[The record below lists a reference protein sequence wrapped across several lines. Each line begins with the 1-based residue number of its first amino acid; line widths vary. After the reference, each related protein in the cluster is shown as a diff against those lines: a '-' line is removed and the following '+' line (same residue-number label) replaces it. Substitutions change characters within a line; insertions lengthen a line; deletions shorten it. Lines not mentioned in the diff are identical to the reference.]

1 VDRCRRTVLLA
12 LLTWPAAAQTP
23 DLEQLAPAPP
33 QLSEVE
39 RVRLVLLPTTV
50 TTRRGKPV
58 RGLRPRDFRLY
69 EDGTEQRIDLFATEE
84 DSPIALAFLLD
95 VSGSMGLRGR
105 LDQAKQAIR
114 HFVEGLDGDDRVGL
128 IRFAD
133 ERVEWVAGFDDD
145 RRTFLE
151 RLDAQR
157 PLGRTA
163 LYDALAASPR
173 LVDEET
179 FGRKA
184 IVLITD
190 GVDNASEIPR
200 LRATWM
206 ARRVAVPIYTL
217 GFIPMRERL
226 LAYRAREALRV
237 VERFS
242 LETGGA
248 LFAIHQ
254 APDLDRAEQRIQGEL
269 RFQYVIG
276 FYRADGVPDGSFRRL
291 RLATIRDKLQVR
303 TRSGY
308 YANP

>member
-1 VDRCRRTVLLA
+1 VLA
-12 LLTWPAAAQTP
+12 LLSWPAGAQTP
-23 DLEQLAPAPP
+23 DLEQPAPVLP
-33 QLSEVE
+33 QVSEVE

-58 RGLRPRDFRLY
+58 RGLQPEDFRLY
-69 EDGTEQRIDLFATEE
+69 EDGAEQRIDLFATEE
-84 DSPIALAFLLD
+84 SSPIALAFLLD

-105 LDQAKQAIR
+105 LDQAKDAIH
-114 HFVEGLDGDDRVGL
+114 HFVEALDGDDRVGL

-133 ERVEWVAGFDDD
+133 ARVEWVAGFDDD
-145 RRTFLE
+145 RQTFLE

-179 FGRKA
+179 LGRKA
-184 IVLITD
+184 IILITD

-200 LRATWM
+200 LKATWM

-217 GFIPMRERL
+217 GFIPMREKL

-248 LFAIHQ
+248 LFTIHQ
-254 APDLDRAEQRIQGEL
+254 PPDLDRAEQRIQGEL

-276 FYRADGVPDGSFRRL
+276 FYRADGSRDGSFRRL
-291 RLATIRDKLQVR
+291 RLATIRGKLRVR